1 MHDTFA
7 PYKPNNPPATSP
19 RRNECEAHVAE
30 SVEIFI
36 RLSKAEV
43 GVLTHEARQEYM
55 ARLFDAAQRQI
66 NVNRLLL
73 ERQKRYLEHSR
84 QKILARHAKR
94 MGGQQPPRG
103 AAPFPSRATHLY
115 DV

>member
-1 MHDTFA
+1 VHDTFA

-19 RRNECEAHVAE
+19 R
-30 SVEIFI
+30 
-36 RLSKAEV
+36 LS
-43 GVLTHEARQEYM
+43 
-55 ARLFDAAQRQI
+55 DAAQRQI